1 MGIMMGRRLFLLGWL
16 FQTQPPRLQVEVME
30 VFLSPDG
37 PSALLIHHANE
48 ETRDAFSRWIRANSG
63 SRISF
68 HLPNGSQFDGRIFR
82 VNLCFGRGL
91 ILTRSTVAT
100 KPKDVL
106 KIV

>member
-1 MGIMMGRRLFLLGWL
+1 MGIMMNRRLFLLGWL
-16 FQTQPPRLQVEVME
+16 FQIRTARLQVEVME

-48 ETRDAFSRWIRANSG
+48 ETRDAFSRWLRSNNG

-68 HLPNGSQFDGRIFR
+68 RLPNGSQFDSRIFR
-82 VNLCFGRGL
+82 MNLCFGRGL
-91 ILTRSTVAT
+91 VLTRSTIAT

-106 KIV
+106 QIV